1 MKKTFKR
8 AGIAVLSMSMLLSM
22 GAVTAI
28 SSSAAGETIA
38 VAAST
43 GFKASDKVDFYK
55 VAVVDS
61 STGSWTWCSGLNDK
75 IVGTIFQNVLAE
87 SNMAKNK
94 VVLWDF
100 HPVNSIDRLYYHVA
114 CLVSDIY
121 NKDMYLEMKFFDYL
135 KFKWKNKKR
144 KNLHWVWR
152 KHTSLP
158 EDCKTSVYIIMDY
171 VREYYKIPIE
181 TFDKILKEYYED
193 TDN

>member
-1 MKKTFKR
+1 MKRRISMELKTNK
-8 AGIAVLSMSMLLSM
+8 
-22 GAVTAI
+22 
-28 SSSAAGETIA
+28 E
-38 VAAST
+38 
-43 GFKASDKVDFYK
+43 Y
-55 VAVVDS
+55 
-61 STGSWTWCSGLNDK
+61 DK